1 MRGNCVTVLTSPLSS
16 HTARAV
22 HSRRFSAAHAAGGA
36 AAEAAHR
43 RVVGLTARSSLLTY
57 SNAFCRSPRSRARL
71 PTPAAPAQLR
81 LLDTLTS
88 RLLRPVANLEVC
100 RRARVSAS
108 VLALL
113 RTPPT
118 QPGDPSCDTPQL
130 AHSLGAL
137 LGAVLA
143 HHTSVADLRQLVALL
158 RSPQQPY
165 VHLALLE
172 ALEAAAQPS
181 APGPRAR
188 FDFSGPLARIELGH
202 IDPFPED
209 AVTFWLW
216 IRLEVRYTSITHA
229 HVHGR

>member
-1 MRGNCVTVLTSPLSS
+1 MTDSN
-16 HTARAV
+16 A
-22 HSRRFSAAHAAGGA
+22 SAAPLAHA
-36 AAEAAHR
+36 
-43 RVVGLTARSSLLTY
+43 
-57 SNAFCRSPRSRARL
+57 PL

-100 RRARVSAS
+100 RRSRLSGS

-113 RTPPT
+113 RDPPT
-118 QPGDPSCDTPQL
+118 QPGDPSRDTPQL

-143 HHTSVADLRQLVALL
+143 HHTSVADLRHLVALL
-158 RSPQQPY
+158 RSPQPPY
-165 VHLALLE
+165 MHLALLE
-172 ALEAAAQPS
+172 ALEVAAQPS

-188 FDFSGPLARIELGH
+188 FDFSGPLARIDLGH

-216 IRLEVRYTSITHA
+216 IRLEVRYTSIAHA
-229 HVHGR
+229 YGR